1 MFAKKSKKVTKE
13 ELRQLKNTLVAHT
26 DLYIKSCE
34 KNLKTVTDTRQKQ
47 ALEIQLSYF
56 KSIKNLFDYE

>member
-1 MFAKKSKKVTKE
+1 MFAKKSKKPTKQ
-13 ELRQLKNTLVAHT
+13 ELQQLKNTLVAHT

-34 KNLKTVTDTRQKQ
+34 NNLKTATDGRQKQ

-56 KSIKNLFDYE
+56 KSIKNLFDYA